1 MEQTGLNIGG
11 AIRKARQAARLA
23 AMMLAIAT
31 AAASLPAL
39 AQGTAPAPAAD
50 PPYERQLQRL
60 AEILGALHYLRP
72 LCGAEEPAVW
82 RDQMDQLLA
91 AEAPTPERRARL
103 VSQFNHG
110 FSSFASV
117 YRSCTPAALAAVD
130 RYMSEG
136 TRLTRDITAR
146 YGR

>member
-1 MEQTGLNIGG
+1 MGWR
-11 AIRKARQAARLA
+11 AMRLA
-23 AMMLAIAT
+23 VLTLALSAAT
-31 AAASLPAL
+31 ASLPAL
-39 AQGTAPAPAAD
+39 AQGTAPPPPAD
-50 PPYERQLQRL
+50 PPYEHQLQRL

-91 AEAPTPERRARL
+91 AEEPTPERRARL

-130 RYMSEG
+130 RYMAEG